1 MGTSSIQPK
10 KTHSGRRPASVN
22 FLESIARSLGP
33 LLRRVSKEQGAFCYR
48 DPLGGPC
55 WLLPLSDQHVCEVQ
69 VVSQPDLHLE
79 ITGFWID
86 SANHRVIKPTPLRIP
101 LDQNGKEVR
110 GSRLYI
116 YMFVMFGRLLGM
128 SRRAR
133 QAAADS

>member
-10 KTHSGRRPASVN
+10 KTRSGRRPASVN

-86 SANHRVIKPTPLRIP
+86 SANHRVIRPTPLRIL
-101 LDQNGKEVR
+101 LDQNGKDVLA
-110 GSRLYI
+110 SSLYLH
-116 YMFVMFGRLLGM
+116 MFIMFGCLFGI
-128 SRRAR
+128 SWRAR
-133 QAAADS
+133 QTAADS